1 MQIKLLTDII
11 FDLFGK
17 PSVSVVEILY
27 GKKKVN
33 EFDLA
38 KKLTLTIN
46 QTRNL
51 LYKLSEVG
59 LVSFTRK
66 KDKKKGW
73 YTYFWTLEEDSSL
86 EFLKRVIT
94 DKIDNLSRQIDSRM
108 KERFYE
114 CKICS
119 TEHKEEEALLNNFSC
134 PECDTIYDLA
144 DNKKLVASLEK
155 QRERYV
161 HILKTVTDEMSVVN
175 EKNTKKRA
183 RENKKEEKEKAKV
196 RAAKRE
202 LNKKLKAKNSPVKLK
217 EKSKVKLKGKKVKAK
232 IKKGK
237 KPSSS
242 KRKKKI

>member
-1 MQIKLLTDII
+1 MQIKLLLDIVL
-11 FDLFGK
+11 DLFGK
-17 PSVSVVEILY
+17 PAVSVVEILY

-73 YTYFWTLEEDSSL
+73 YTYFWTLEEVSSL
-86 EFLKRVIT
+86 EFLRRVIQ
-94 DKIDNLSRQIDSRM
+94 DKIDQLTRQIDSRM

-119 TEHKEEEALLNNFSC
+119 TEYKEEEALVNNFAC
-134 PECDTIYDLA
+134 TECGTIYELV
-144 DNKKLVASLEK
+144 DNKKLISALEK
-155 QRERYV
+155 QKERYV
-161 HILKTVTDEMSVVN
+161 HTLKTITDEIGIVD
-175 EKNTKKRA
+175 EKNASKRK
-183 RENKKEEKEKAKV
+183 REIKKEE
-196 RAAKRE
+196 
-202 LNKKLKAKNSPVKLK
+202 
-217 EKSKVKLKGKKVKAK
+217 KAK
-232 IKKGK
+232 IKKREERRELAKKLAKPKKAVNVKGHKNISRAKVKKGK
-237 KPSSS
+237 KHSSQ